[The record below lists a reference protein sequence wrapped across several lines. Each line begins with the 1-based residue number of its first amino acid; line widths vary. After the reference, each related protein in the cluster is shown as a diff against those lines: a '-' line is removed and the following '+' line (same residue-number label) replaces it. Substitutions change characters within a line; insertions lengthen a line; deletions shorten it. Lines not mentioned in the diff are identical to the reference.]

1 MKYSVTPEKLF
12 ALWNLLTFWKLTH
25 CLIFKA
31 AAQRCS
37 LGKLFWKYATKSQ
50 ENTNCRSAI
59 SVKQQKNFVEITL
72 RHGCSPANL
81 LHVFRTTFLKN
92 LSGWLLL
99 DICTSQASSTFSKMS
114 FWDFPWVMLSH
125 PSNWLAR
132 FKIFAMPF
140 ILLTRWC
147 CCFLRQDNN
156 LSKLNLFCINSQYYG
171 WIVSEIHG
179 NHNQIFLVSLQYPDS
194 LCYKSLL

>member
-1 MKYSVTPEKLF
+1 MWSNPQCSVDLVTFTEEILNQKLHSLCSVVCFGCFSNYCFKRWMKYSVTPGKLF

-31 AAQRCS
+31 AVQRCS
-37 LGKLFWKYATKSQ
+37 LEKVFWKYATKSQ
-50 ENTNCRSAI
+50 EYTHCWSAI

-92 LSGWLLL
+92 LYGWLLL

-114 FWDFPWVMLSH
+114 FSDFPWVMLSY

-140 ILLTRWC
+140 ILLT
-147 CCFLRQDNN
+147 L
-156 LSKLNLFCINSQYYG
+156 LMLLFFEAG
-171 WIVSEIHG
+171 
-179 NHNQIFLVSLQYPDS
+179 
-194 LCYKSLL
+194 